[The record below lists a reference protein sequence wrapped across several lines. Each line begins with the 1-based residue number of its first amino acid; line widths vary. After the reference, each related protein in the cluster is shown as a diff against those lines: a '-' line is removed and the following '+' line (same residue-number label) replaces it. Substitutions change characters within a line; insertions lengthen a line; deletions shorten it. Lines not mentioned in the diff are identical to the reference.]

1 MLVDNDKTIMMFAL
15 EVKILLETY
24 DGSKVTVS
32 AHILLIHLLENS
44 LPHPPWNFSQIQKKF
59 RTLQILD
66 GNQLPKQIMFEEDE
80 STSGSGPVVQL
91 PACAKMVIND
101 QFGDFIGRFL
111 QQYFKVYDTDN
122 REQLAAAYHENA
134 MMSMQAY
141 FRKDFADD
149 TTKSDYIPESRNLN
163 FEPIGENPGR
173 RDRLLHQKRTQIIGF
188 LDKLPKTQHDLT
200 SFTLDVPF
208 ATDRL
213 VTFSVTGAF
222 RERNDKP
229 HPYPIRHFS
238 RMFTVVPQGE
248 GLCIVNDNLF
258 ITMATKEQTER
269 SNALFI
275 LAQET
280 KMNLEWTKQ
289 CLDGQ
294 GWNIEQARNAF
305 LAAKQKNEIPEE
317 AFS

>member
-1 MLVDNDKTIMMFAL
+1 MGIT
-15 EVKILLETY
+15 
-24 DGSKVTVS
+24 
-32 AHILLIHLLENS
+32 
-44 LPHPPWNFSQIQKKF
+44 
-59 RTLQILD
+59 
-66 GNQLPKQIMFEEDE
+66 FEDDE
-80 STSGSGPVVQL
+80 STSGGGPSIVQV
-91 PACAKMVIND
+91 PECAKMVVNE

-111 QQYFKVYDTDN
+111 EQYFKLYDTDN

-134 MMSMQAY
+134 MMSMQAT
-141 FRKDFADD
+141 FPPKFADEAI
-149 TTKSDYIPESRNLN
+149 KADYIPDSRNLK
-163 FEPIGENPGR
+163 ILHENPPR

-188 LDKLPKTQHDLT
+188 LDKLPKTQHDIT

-222 RERNDKP
+222 RERNEKP
-229 HPYPIRHFS
+229 PPFAIRHFS

-258 ITMATKEQTER
+258 ITMATKEQSEK

-280 KMNLEWTKQ
+280 KMNLEWTKT

-294 GWNIEQARNAF
+294 GWNLELARNAF
-305 LAAKQKNEIPEE
+305 IAAKEKNEIPPE